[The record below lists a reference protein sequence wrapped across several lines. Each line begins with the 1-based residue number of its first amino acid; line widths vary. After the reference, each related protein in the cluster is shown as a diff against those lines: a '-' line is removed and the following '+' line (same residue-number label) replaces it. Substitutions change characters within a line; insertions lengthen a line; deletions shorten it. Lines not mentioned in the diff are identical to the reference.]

1 MLFCSYLLLR
11 QEREYHMWSYFASI
25 FPSARWDV
33 SISFAKDWRLLRI
46 RRSPQHLKNHSWSRM
61 APKSLADIFYLYRYN
76 ISGKKNKNK
85 NNKNKNKNNTNNR
98 KIVEG
103 VYLRRLDYFVHVSSH
118 DQALTPSLP
127 SATQRLLTVVRALGV
142 WSLNLAWLGGN
153 LKRKCLVFP
162 SKYKRVFL

>member
-1 MLFCSYLLLR
+1 
-11 QEREYHMWSYFASI
+11 
-25 FPSARWDV
+25 
-33 SISFAKDWRLLRI
+33 
-46 RRSPQHLKNHSWSRM
+46 M

-76 ISGKKNKNK
+76 ISRKKKQ
-85 NNKNKNKNNTNNR
+85 
-98 KIVEG
+98 EQEQQE
-103 VYLRRLDYFVHVSSH
+103 
-118 DQALTPSLP
+118 QALTPPLR